1 MPANT
6 QLKPMKLIFSKGEGT
21 WDKIITDLEGNVI
34 FEQRGLILFEENN
47 NKEYFDNW
55 ESQLKGLPVWNI
67 VEVERF
73 I

>member
-1 MPANT
+1 ME
-6 QLKPMKLIFSKGEGT
+6 LKPMKLIFSSDGDT
-21 WDKIITDLEGNVI
+21 WDKIVTDLKGNVI
-34 FEQRGLILFEENN
+34 LEQRGLKLFPEMN

-55 ESQLKGLPVWNI
+55 ENQMKGNPNLNI

>member
-1 MPANT
+1 LTKDLSVN
-6 QLKPMKLIFSKGEGT
+6 LNKLNVSN
-21 WDKIITDLEGNVI
+21 DLYKIYSIDAINYL
-34 FEQRGLILFEENN
+34 NN

>member
-6 QLKPMKLIFSKGEGT
+6 QIKPMKLTISQGEGT
-21 WDKIITDLEGNVI
+21 WDKVITDLEGNIV
-34 FEQRGLILFEENN
+34 FEQRGLILSEENT
-47 NKEYFDNW
+47 NKEYFDGW
-55 ESQLKGLPVWNI
+55 EAQLKGLPFWNI

>member
-1 MPANT
+1 ME
-6 QLKPMKLIFSKGEGT
+6 LKPMKLIFSSNGDT
-21 WDKIITDLEGNVI
+21 WDKVITDLRGNI
-34 FEQRGLILFEENN
+34 ILEQRGLKLFPEIK

-55 ESQLKGLPVWNI
+55 EEQMRGNPNLNI

>member
-1 MPANT
+1 ME
-6 QLKPMKLIFSKGEGT
+6 LKPMKLIFSSDGDT
-21 WDKIITDLEGNVI
+21 WDKIVTDLKGNVI
-34 FEQRGLILFEENN
+34 LEQRGLKLFSEMN

-55 ESQLKGLPVWNI
+55 ENQIKGNPNLNI